1 MKEKQKVICILN
13 PLSGDGASYKKWP
26 DVERIFKEL
35 NIQYE
40 LILHRGD
47 LSEKIQELL
56 ELYKTDSVTFAGIGG
71 DGTHHALINGIMR
84 FQEKNTDAHIPD
96 YAIIPLGTGNNIA
109 KSFGMGS
116 LENLM
121 FNDLRRAVIATV
133 YGADFKLD
141 VGKIGLS
148 YFIDAFTAGI
158 DAQILAGRNRDK
170 STMEENEFL
179 YNLLKGYPLYIFNT
193 LKSFNSCK
201 PIHGEIEVDGEK
213 WYSGELFN
221 VIINNTRIY
230 AGEFDLTDSALANDG
245 MLDLLLFTG
254 HADYLQRYL
263 LSHRYLP
270 RKIRS
275 LASANQKFIRQIKGK
290 RFSIRLGKI
299 TPAQLD
305 GEEIPASN
313 EFILEVIPEALTI
326 KVPVEPA

>member
-1 MKEKQKVICILN
+1 MKENRKIICILN
-13 PLSGDGASYKKWP
+13 SLSGDGASYKKWP
-26 DVERIFKEL
+26 EVEKIFNEL
-35 NIQYE
+35 AINYE
-40 LILHRGD
+40 LVLHEGD

-56 ELYKTDSVTFAGIGG
+56 KLYRTESVTFAGVGG

-84 FQEKNTDAHIPD
+84 FKEKNPNAHIPE

-116 LENLM
+116 RENLM
-121 FNDLRRAVIATV
+121 FNDLRRAVISTV

-141 VGKIGLS
+141 VGKIGLC

-158 DAQILAGRNRDK
+158 DAHILAGRNRDK
-170 STMEENEFL
+170 STMEENEFP
-179 YNLLKGYPLYIFNT
+179 YKLLKGYPLYIFNT
-193 LKSFNSCK
+193 LKSFNRCN
-201 PIHGEIEVDGEK
+201 PIHGEIEVDGKK
-213 WYSGELFN
+213 WYSGKLFN

-245 MLDLLLFTG
+245 MLDLLVFTG

-275 LASANQKFIRQIKGK
+275 LASANQKFIQHVKGK
-290 RFSIRLGKI
+290 KFSIRLEKI
-299 TPAQLD
+299 THAQLD
-305 GEEIPASN
+305 GEEIASSD
-313 EFILEVIPEALTI
+313 EFILEIIPEALTI